1 MTAITAT
8 YAYTCKVCEK
18 VASTFSTWLKN
29 FQYARQMA
37 ANREIAG
44 QLIHL
49 GYESQKEHSWIL
61 QQMNE
66 QTRKEY
72 NK

>member
-18 VASTFSTWLKN
+18 VASFFSQLLKDIQ
-29 FQYARQMA
+29 FARQMA
-37 ANREIAG
+37 ANRKVAAE
-44 QLIHL
+44 LVHL
-49 GYESQKEHSWIL
+49 GYEAQKEHSWIL

-66 QTRKEY
+66 KTRKEY